1 MNTENID
8 YESPA
13 KKPLKNKQ
21 KNEEITQNKKD
32 EDQDFAQYYYH
43 NRE

>member
-13 KKPLKNKQ
+13 KKPLKNK
-21 KNEEITQNKKD
+21 
-32 EDQDFAQYYYH
+32 
-43 NRE
+43 